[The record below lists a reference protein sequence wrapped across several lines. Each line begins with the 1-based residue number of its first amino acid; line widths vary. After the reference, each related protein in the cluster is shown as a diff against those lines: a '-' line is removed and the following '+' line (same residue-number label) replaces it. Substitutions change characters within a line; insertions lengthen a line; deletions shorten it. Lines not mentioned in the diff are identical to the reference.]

1 MAKKSVR
8 NRNEKRIGLVEKYRA
23 EREEYR
29 RCAKLISNV
38 HLSDK
43 ERSDAMEKLQQMP
56 RDSSPS
62 RRRHR
67 CKLCGRPRAYNRLT
81 GLCRLHM
88 RIATINGMVPGMR
101 KASW

>member
-8 NRNEKRIGLVEKYRA
+8 NRNAKREKMVTKLRVKRTQL
-23 EREEYR
+23 RE
-29 RCAKLISNV
+29 AVSDMKLSE
-38 HLSDK
+38 K
-43 ERSDAMEKLQQMP
+43 ERWDAMLKLQTMP
-56 RDSSPS
+56 RDSSPT
-62 RRRHR
+62 RRRNR

-88 RIATINGMVPGMR
+88 RIATVAGMVPGMR

>member
-8 NRNEKRIGLVEKYRA
+8 NRNEKRVKL
-23 EREEYR
+23 
-29 RCAKLISNV
+29 AKKLRV
-38 HLSDK
+38 KRDQL
-43 ERSDAMEKLQQMP
+43 RSDVSNINLEDNERMEAMHQLQKLP

-62 RRRHR
+62 RRRNR

-88 RIATINGMVPGMR
+88 RIATVAGMVPGMR
-101 KASW
+101 KSSW

>member
-8 NRNEKRIGLVEKYRA
+8 NRNEKRVKLANKFKAKRDQLRTDVSNSHLGDE
-23 EREEYR
+23 ERG
-29 RCAKLISNV
+29 
-38 HLSDK
+38 
-43 ERSDAMEKLQQMP
+43 DAMRELQGLP

-62 RRRHR
+62 RRRNR

-88 RIATINGMVPGMR
+88 RIATVAGMIPGMR
-101 KASW
+101 KSSW

>member
-8 NRNEKRIGLVEKYRA
+8 NRNEKRL
-23 EREEYR
+23 
-29 RCAKLISNV
+29 KLTARLRVKRDKLRGDVSNAS
-38 HLSDK
+38 LSDK
-43 ERSDAMEKLQQMP
+43 ERLEARNSLQKLP
-56 RDSSPS
+56 RDSSPT
-62 RRRHR
+62 RRRNR

-88 RIATINGMVPGMR
+88 RAATISGMVPGMH

>member
-8 NRNEKRIGLVEKYRA
+8 NRNEKRIKLVNRLRPLRDKL
-23 EREEYR
+23 REDV
-29 RCAKLISNV
+29 SNI

-43 ERSDAMEKLQQMP
+43 DRWEAMQKLQDLP
-56 RDSSPS
+56 RDSSPT

-67 CKLCGRPRAYNRLT
+67 CKMCGRPRAYNRLT

-88 RIATINGMVPGMR
+88 RSATINGMVPGMH

>member
-1 MAKKSVR
+1 MAKTSVR
-8 NRNEKRIGLVEKYRA
+8 NRNQKRVKLVNRFKVKRDELRA
-23 EREEYR
+23 
-29 RCAKLISNV
+29 AVSNI

-43 ERSDAMEKLQQMP
+43 ERWEAMHKLQDLP
-56 RDSSPS
+56 RDSSPVRS
-62 RRRHR
+62 RNR

-88 RIATINGMVPGMR
+88 RIATIGGMVPGMR

>member
-8 NRNEKRIGLVEKYRA
+8 NRNEKRVKLANRYRA
-23 EREEYR
+23 R
-29 RCAKLISNV
+29 RDSLRKAVSNI

-43 ERSDAMEKLQQMP
+43 ERWEAMQQLQELP
-56 RDSSPS
+56 RNSSPS
-62 RRRHR
+62 RRRNR

-88 RIATINGMVPGMR
+88 RIATISGMVPGMH

>member
-1 MAKKSVR
+1 MAKTSVVHR
-8 NRNEKRIGLVEKYRA
+8 NLKRRKIADKFRT
-23 EREEYR
+23 R
-29 RCAKLISNV
+29 RDELRTAVSNI
-38 HLSDK
+38 HLSDE
-43 ERSDAMEKLQQMP
+43 ERWEAAIKLQKLP

-62 RRRHR
+62 RCKNR

-88 RIATINGMVPGMR
+88 RIATINGMVPGMH

>member
-8 NRNEKRIGLVEKYRA
+8 NRNEKRIKLVTKLRA
-23 EREEYR
+23 KRDELRD
-29 RCAKLISNV
+29 AVSSA

-43 ERSDAMEKLQQMP
+43 ERWDAMQKLQDLP
-56 RDSSPS
+56 RDSSPT
-62 RRRHR
+62 RRRNR
-67 CKLCGRPRAYNRLT
+67 CKVCGRPRAYNRLT

-88 RIATINGMVPGMR
+88 RSATIAGMVPGMR

>member
-8 NRNEKRIGLVEKYRA
+8 NRNAKRIQLVERYREKRDAL
-23 EREEYR
+23 REAVR
-29 RCAKLISNV
+29 DIN
-38 HLSDK
+38 LSDK
-43 ERSDAMEKLQQMP
+43 ERWEASQKLQQLP

-88 RIATINGMVPGMR
+88 RIATINGLVPGMH

>member
-8 NRNEKRIGLVEKYRA
+8 NRNAKRIKLVSRLRA
-23 EREEYR
+23 KRDQLREDV
-29 RCAKLISNV
+29 SNI

-43 ERSDAMEKLQQMP
+43 DRWEAMQKLQDLP
-56 RDSSPS
+56 RDSSPT
-62 RRRHR
+62 RRRNR

-88 RIATINGMVPGMR
+88 RIATINGMVPGMH

>member
-8 NRNEKRIGLVEKYRA
+8 NRNARRVSTVNRLREKRDALRIAR
-23 EREEYR
+23 
-29 RCAKLISNV
+29 SNIN
-38 HLSDK
+38 LSDK
-43 ERSDAMEKLQQMP
+43 ERWEAQLQLQELP
-56 RDSSPS
+56 RDSSPT
-62 RRRHR
+62 RRRNR

>member
-8 NRNEKRIGLVEKYRA
+8 NRNAKRINLSNRLRSKRDKL
-23 EREEYR
+23 REDV
-29 RCAKLISNV
+29 SNIN
-38 HLSDK
+38 LSDK
-43 ERSDAMEKLQQMP
+43 ERWDAMRELQTLP
-56 RDSSPS
+56 RDSSPT
-62 RRRHR
+62 RRRNR

-88 RIATINGMVPGMR
+88 RIATINGMVPGMH

>member
-1 MAKKSVR
+1 MAKTSVT
-8 NRNEKRIGLVEKYRA
+8 NRNANRRKTTDRLRVKRDELREAVSNINLTA
-23 EREEYR
+23 DERWE
-29 RCAKLISNV
+29 AGQ
-38 HLSDK
+38 
-43 ERSDAMEKLQQMP
+43 KLQKMP

-62 RRRHR
+62 RRRNR

>member
-8 NRNEKRIGLVEKYRA
+8 NRNEKRIKLVNTLRVKRDKL
-23 EREEYR
+23 REDV
-29 RCAKLISNV
+29 SNIN
-38 HLSDK
+38 LSDK
-43 ERSDAMEKLQQMP
+43 DRWDAMQKLQKMP
-56 RDSSPS
+56 RDASPT

-67 CKLCGRPRAYNRLT
+67 CKICGRPRAYNRLT

>member
-1 MAKKSVR
+1 MAKKSVK
-8 NRNEKRIGLVEKYRA
+8 NRNAKR
-23 EREEYR
+23 
-29 RCAKLISNV
+29 AKLVNRLRDKRNKLRETVSDI

-43 ERSDAMEKLQQMP
+43 DRWEGMRKLQDLP

-62 RRRHR
+62 RRRNR
-67 CKLCGRPRAYNRLT
+67 CKMCGRPRAYNRLT

-88 RIATINGMVPGMR
+88 RIATINGMVPGMH